1 MTDATGKTNYTYN
14 LDSSLESVTYPDN
27 KKISYLY
34 DLQGSMIG
42 ITDIVRIS
50 LNPNGDFG

>member
-27 KKISYLY
+27 KKISYNY